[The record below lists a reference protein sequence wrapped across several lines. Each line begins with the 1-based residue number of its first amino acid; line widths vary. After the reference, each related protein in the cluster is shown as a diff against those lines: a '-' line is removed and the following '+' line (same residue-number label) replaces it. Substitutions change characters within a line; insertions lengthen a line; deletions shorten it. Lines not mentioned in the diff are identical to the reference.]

1 MTYPEQL
8 SELIEDFKSIDDRM
22 ERLEY
27 VFDLASEVNELPTS
41 EWDDSTRITGCQ
53 SEAHVRVDLEDKNVR
68 LYSGADSKLVQ
79 GLMGIL
85 TIAIDQQPIET
96 AQALTPDFAVE
107 MGILNSLSPSRSN
120 GFRNMFD
127 KVMNDL
133 SGLNNGRGSTRH
145 GIATIR

>member
-1 MTYPEQL
+1 MTYPAKL
-8 SELIEDFKSIDDRM
+8 AELVEDFQSIDDRM

-27 VFDLASEVNELPTS
+27 VFDLASEVNELPTKEWS
-41 EWDDSTRITGCQ
+41 ESTRIHGCQ
-53 SEAHVRVDLEDKNVR
+53 SEAHVRVDLENENVR

-85 TIAIDQQPIET
+85 TIAIDGQPIEI
-96 AQALTPDFAVE
+96 ALNLTPEFAIE

-127 KVMNDL
+127 KVMSEL
-133 SGLNNGRGSTRH
+133 KEEE
-145 GIATIR
+145 

>member
-1 MTYPEQL
+1 MTYPEHL
-8 SELIEDFKSIDDRM
+8 MELIEDFKSIDDRM

-53 SEAHVRVDLEDKNVR
+53 SEAHVRVDLDDNNVR
-68 LYSGADSKLVQ
+68 LFAGADSKLVQ

-85 TIAIDQQPIET
+85 TIAIDQQPIEI

-127 KVMNDL
+127 KVMNEL
-133 SGLNNGRGSTRH
+133 SGVE
-145 GIATIR
+145 

>member
-1 MTYPEQL
+1 MTYPVQL

-53 SEAHVRVDLEDKNVR
+53 SEAHVRVDVEDKNVR
-68 LYSGADSKLVQ
+68 LYAGADSKLVQ

-133 SGLNNGRGSTRH
+133 SGVE
-145 GIATIR
+145 

>member
-8 SELIEDFKSIDDRM
+8 MELIDDFQSIEDRM

-27 VFDLASEVNELPTS
+27 VFDLASEVNELPAEDWS
-41 EWDDSTRITGCQ
+41 DSTRIHGCQ
-53 SEAHVRVDLEDKNVR
+53 SEAHVRVDIDNNNVR

-85 TIAIDQQPIET
+85 TIAIDDQPIEV
-96 AQALTPDFAVE
+96 ARNLTPDFAVT

-127 KVMNDL
+127 KVMSDL
-133 SGLNNGRGSTRH
+133 
-145 GIATIR
+145 AEEE

>member
-1 MTYPEQL
+1 MTYPEKL
-8 SELIEDFKSIDDRM
+8 TELVEDFQSIDDRM

-27 VFDLASEVNELPTS
+27 VFDLASEVNELPTE
-41 EWDDSTRITGCQ
+41 EWSDSTRIHGCQ
-53 SEAHVRVDLEDKNVR
+53 SEAHVRVEIEDENVR

-85 TIAIDQQPIET
+85 TIAIDGQPVDIART
-96 AQALTPDFAVE
+96 LTPEFAVE

-127 KVMNDL
+127 KVM
-133 SGLNNGRGSTRH
+133 STLMEEE
-145 GIATIR
+145 

>member
-8 SELIEDFKSIDDRM
+8 TELIEDFKSIADRM

-27 VFDLASEVNELPTS
+27 VFDLASEVNELPEA
-41 EWDDSTRITGCQ
+41 EWNDSTRIQGCQ
-53 SEAHVRVDLEDKNVR
+53 SEAHVRVDVEDNTVH
-68 LYSGADSKLVQ
+68 LYAGADSKLVQ

-85 TIAIDQQPIET
+85 TIAIDQQPVET
-96 AQALTPDFAVE
+96 AQSLTPDFAVE

-127 KVMNDL
+127 KVMKEL
-133 SGLNNGRGSTRH
+133 SGVE
-145 GIATIR
+145 

>member
-1 MTYPEQL
+1 MTYPEHL
-8 SELIEDFKSIDDRM
+8 MELIEDFKSIDDRM

-53 SEAHVRVDLEDKNVR
+53 SEAHVRVDLHDKNVR
-68 LYSGADSKLVQ
+68 LFAGADSKLVQ

-85 TIAIDQQPIET
+85 TIAIDQQPIEI

-127 KVMNDL
+127 KVMNEL
-133 SGLNNGRGSTRH
+133 SGVE
-145 GIATIR
+145 

>member
-1 MTYPEQL
+1 MTYPVQL

-127 KVMNDL
+127 KVMKDL
-133 SGLNNGRGSTRH
+133 SGVE
-145 GIATIR
+145 

>member
-1 MTYPEQL
+1 MTYPVLL

-53 SEAHVRVDLEDKNVR
+53 SEAHVRVDVEDRSVR

-85 TIAIDQQPIET
+85 TIAIDRQPIET

-127 KVMNDL
+127 KVMKDL
-133 SGLNNGRGSTRH
+133 SGVE
-145 GIATIR
+145 

>member
-1 MTYPEQL
+1 MTYPVQL

-53 SEAHVRVDLEDKNVR
+53 SEAHVRVDVVDRSVR

-127 KVMNDL
+127 KVMKDL
-133 SGLNNGRGSTRH
+133 SGVE
-145 GIATIR
+145 

>member
-8 SELIEDFKSIDDRM
+8 MELIDDFQSIDDRM

-27 VFDLASEVNELPTS
+27 VFDLASEVNELPAEDWSDT
-41 EWDDSTRITGCQ
+41 TRIHGCQ
-53 SEAHVRVDLEDKNVR
+53 SEAHVRVDIDNDNVK

-85 TIAIDQQPIET
+85 TIAIDDQPIEV
-96 AQALTPDFAVE
+96 ARNLTPDFAVT

-127 KVMNDL
+127 KVMSDL
-133 SGLNNGRGSTRH
+133 SEEE
-145 GIATIR
+145 

>member
-8 SELIEDFKSIDDRM
+8 TELIEDFKSIADRM

-27 VFDLASEVNELPTS
+27 VFDLASEVNELPEV
-41 EWDDSTRITGCQ
+41 EWNDSTRIQGCQ
-53 SEAHVRVDLEDKNVR
+53 SEAHVRVDVENNTVH
-68 LYSGADSKLVQ
+68 LYAGADSKLVQ

-85 TIAIDQQPIET
+85 TIAIDQQPVET
-96 AQALTPDFAVE
+96 AQSLTPDFAVE

-127 KVMNDL
+127 KVMKEL
-133 SGLNNGRGSTRH
+133 SGVE
-145 GIATIR
+145 

>member
-1 MTYPEQL
+1 MTYPEKL
-8 SELIEDFKSIDDRM
+8 TELVEDFQSIDDRM

-27 VFDLASEVNELPTS
+27 VFDLASEVNELPTE
-41 EWDDSTRITGCQ
+41 EWSDSTRIHGCQ
-53 SEAHVRVDLEDKNVR
+53 SEAHVRVEIVDENVR

-85 TIAIDQQPIET
+85 TIAIDGQPVEIART
-96 AQALTPDFAVE
+96 LTPEFAVE

-127 KVMNDL
+127 KVM
-133 SGLNNGRGSTRH
+133 STLMEEE
-145 GIATIR
+145 

>member
-53 SEAHVRVDLEDKNVR
+53 SEAHVRVDVEDRSVR

-127 KVMNDL
+127 KVMKDL
-133 SGLNNGRGSTRH
+133 SGG
-145 GIATIR
+145 